1 MRWREPV
8 ACVSLAP
15 LVCCEGARTFLRGI
29 GLHEALA
36 RARLLELGRKP
47 CQLGQVFVDKAN
59 FRGEVVVVDVLC
71 EVPSDV
77 A

>member
-1 MRWREPV
+1 
-8 ACVSLAP
+8 
-15 LVCCEGARTFLRGI
+15 LRGI